1 MANEQNPNTAVI
13 RKLLRPALI
22 VSRNTLVERS
32 TFLSRLLIGLADE
45 SIATTLICPPGYN
58 VESIVPPPISV
69 LTYPLMD
76 LPLVEHFGVGWL
88 ASQVA
93 KFKPTVL
100 HGLCENE
107 AALTCR
113 LARRLDLPYVQ
124 TVHSLVGRF
133 GGVRV
138 CPQRCA
144 AISAPAETIRSRL
157 SEAYPRL
164 ADRIRQIHIGT
175 FIEEDAI
182 CFSDSSRLASIVLA
196 QPLRRA
202 ADFEPFLR
210 AVKALLAEGHEF
222 LVVIMGSGPAEHR
235 LRQLLLRLDLSQAVT
250 IVPILD
256 PWRSVLAAGDI
267 FVQPQPQRAFNTFLL
282 EAMGL
287 GTVVA
292 ACLGGVDDL
301 LIPDQ
306 TAVIFEPNDE
316 QSIRQALV
324 RLLGEPDFARRLAK
338 TAQDRIRAEYSVS
351 QMIAATLNMYTQAQQ
366 YRD

>member
-1 MANEQNPNTAVI
+1 MANRQNADMAVI
-13 RKLLRPALI
+13 RKLLRPALV

-45 SIATTLICPPGYN
+45 SIATTLICPRGYD

-76 LPLVEHFGVGWL
+76 LPLVEYFGVGWL
-88 ASQVA
+88 AAQVA

-100 HGLCENE
+100 HSLCESE
-107 AALTCR
+107 AVLTCR

-133 GGVRV
+133 ERIRV
-138 CPQRCA
+138 CPQHCA
-144 AISAPAETIRSRL
+144 AISAPAESICTRL
-157 SEAYPRL
+157 SETHPRL

-175 FIEEDAI
+175 FIEEDTI
-182 CFSDSSRLASIVLA
+182 CFSDSSRLTSIVLA

-202 ADFEPFLR
+202 SDFEPFFR
-210 AVKALLAEGHEF
+210 AVKALLAEGREF

-235 LRQLLLRLDLSQAVT
+235 LRRLLEKLELSQAVT

-267 FVQPQPQRAFNTFLL
+267 FVQPQPAKAFSTFLL

-287 GTVVA
+287 GTAVA

-301 LIPDQ
+301 LVPDR
-306 TAVIFEPNDE
+306 TAVIFDPNDE
-316 QSIRQALV
+316 QSIRQTLT
-324 RLLGEPDFARRLAK
+324 RLLDEPDFARRLARM
-338 TAQDRIRAEYSVS
+338 AQDHVRADYSVS
-351 QMIAATLNMYTQAQQ
+351 QMIAATIEMYAQAQQ

>member
-1 MANEQNPNTAVI
+1 MANEQDPDMAVI

-32 TFLSRLLIGLADE
+32 TFLGRLLIGLADE
-45 SIATTLICPPGYN
+45 SIATTLICPGGYN
-58 VESIVPPPISV
+58 VDSLVPPPISV

-76 LPLVEHFGVGWL
+76 LPLIEYFGVGWL
-88 ASQVA
+88 ASQLA

-100 HGLCENE
+100 HGLCESE

-124 TVHSLVGRF
+124 TVHSLAGRF
-133 GGVRV
+133 GHVRV

-144 AISAPAETIRSRL
+144 AISAPAETVCKHLR
-157 SEAYPRL
+157 EAYPRF
-164 ADRIRQIHIGT
+164 ADCVRQIHIGT
-175 FIEEDAI
+175 FIEEDTI
-182 CFSDSSRLASIVLA
+182 CFSDSSRLTTIVLA

-202 ADFEPFLR
+202 SDFEPFFR
-210 AVKALLAEGHEF
+210 AVKALLAEGREF
-222 LVVIMGSGPAEHR
+222 LVIIMGSGPAEHR
-235 LRQLLLRLDLSQAVT
+235 LRRLLEKLELSQAVT
-250 IVPILD
+250 IVPILE

-267 FVQPQPQRAFNTFLL
+267 FVQPQPAKAFNTFLL

-287 GTVVA
+287 GTAVA

-301 LIPDQ
+301 LVPDQ
-306 TAVIFEPNDE
+306 TAAVFDPNDE
-316 QSIRQALV
+316 QSIRQALT

-338 TAQDRIRAEYSVS
+338 TAQDHVRADYSVS
-351 QMIAATLNMYTQAQQ
+351 QMIAATLEMYTQAQQ